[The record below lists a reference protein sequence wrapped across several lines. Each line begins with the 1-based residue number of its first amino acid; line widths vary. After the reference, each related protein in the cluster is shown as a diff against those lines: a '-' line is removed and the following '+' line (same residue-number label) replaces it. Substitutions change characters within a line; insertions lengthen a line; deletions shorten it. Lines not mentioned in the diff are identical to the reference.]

1 MEEIREKN
9 RERKRYQRSQESPE
23 FRAQRLEKVSHSQK
37 QRISQESPECRAQRL
52 EKLSHSQKQRIS
64 QESPECKAQRLE
76 NKSHSQ
82 KQRIS
87 QESLECRAQRLE
99 KLSHNQQQRIL
110 EENTEDR
117 SARLLSYCERHIE
130 IRRGSQ
136 ATTPRYCRRGLPRST
151 SHALTGT
158 TLFGEFAFCIYMY
171 LEIYTF
177 SNHLDL
183 YSKYRSLITTI
194 AELFGSL
201 IVLCDAFIII
211 LLCVAF

>member
-52 EKLSHSQKQRIS
+52 EKLSHS
-64 QESPECKAQRLE
+64 
-76 NKSHSQ
+76 
-82 KQRIS
+82 
-87 QESLECRAQRLE
+87 
-99 KLSHNQQQRIL
+99 QQQRIL

-171 LEIYTF
+171 FYLRFYP
-177 SNHLDL
+177 
-183 YSKYRSLITTI
+183 YYTI
-194 AELFGSL
+194 AHFT
-201 IVLCDAFIII
+201 IVTG
-211 LLCVAF
+211 LLSFHPFSP

>member
-23 FRAQRLEKVSHSQK
+23 FRAQRLEKLSHSQK
-37 QRISQESPECRAQRL
+37 QRISQESPEFRAQRL

-64 QESPECKAQRLE
+64 QESP
-76 NKSHSQ
+76 
-82 KQRIS
+82 
-87 QESLECRAQRLE
+87 ECRAQRLE

-136 ATTPRYCRRGLPRST
+136 ATTPRYCRRGIPRST

-171 LEIYTF
+171 LEICTF

-211 LLCVAF
+211 LLCVAFNRIVLCSLSW